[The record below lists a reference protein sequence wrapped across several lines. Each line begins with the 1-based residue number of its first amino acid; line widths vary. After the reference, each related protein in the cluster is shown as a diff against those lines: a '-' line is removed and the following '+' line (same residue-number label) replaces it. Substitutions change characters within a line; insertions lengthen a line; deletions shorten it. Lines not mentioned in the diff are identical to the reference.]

1 MVGECQSQRLESNQ
15 LLGKVS
21 RMQISMSIS
30 AYLNQYILSEIWL
43 CVNYPEEYRV
53 SVLSVAMPNVS

>member
-1 MVGECQSQRLESNQ
+1 M
-15 LLGKVS
+15 GKVS